1 MRHPRST
8 QRPAARPAALLLS
21 LLAAS
26 PWALAADPVQV
37 DSYRGWGH
45 ESPMQPPASNNVNAP
60 RWLPGK
66 ALEPYYDNIPRLNSA
81 GPSAGTP
88 EGRFAALQRLL
99 THATPPGGNAVDSGV
114 TGAPA
119 PVAGTALTKTLPSLN
134 IPSGVNVLCEY
145 NRAGGTWPQAG
156 EAACKNGIEGAVM
169 YVAVHLPAAGYKL
182 RVQLGNDGALIDANR
197 DGGLGYRDLNY
208 DQKLVIGATIGTPQ
222 GGYDATHSAALQEG
236 LYNLRVAWNN
246 WGSDANLNVQWVTP
260 GGAIEDI
267 PPSALFDPSNP
278 ATYIDAVDDDYT
290 STPIPA
296 GVAAT
301 IGPVFANDSV
311 NRSQATQAN
320 VASPEL
326 TATVPGITLNADGT
340 LAVAG
345 TTAVGTHTLSYKIC
359 NAGTKPDPL
368 CDTATVKVRI
378 DPDIA
383 PQPDSGSAT
392 AGTAKPD
399 AVPNIA
405 ANDLVNGQPATLGA
419 GGNATVATVGAWPAG
434 VTLDPNT
441 GVVST
446 TAATPAGV
454 HTLNY
459 KLCDRATPTPNCQ
472 DSTITLT
479 VNASIA
485 PQPDSGSATAGTAK
499 PDAVPNIAAN
509 DLVNGQPATLG
520 AGGNATVATVGAW
533 PAGVTLD
540 PNTGVVS
547 TTAATPAGVHTL
559 NYKLCDR
566 ATPTPNCQD
575 STITLTVNASIA
587 PQPDSGSAT
596 AGTAKPDAVPNI
608 AANDLVNGQP
618 ATLGAGGNATVAT
631 VGAWP
636 AGVTLD
642 PNTGV
647 VSTTAATPAGVHTLN
662 YKLCDRATPT
672 PNCQDSTITLTVSAT
687 PVAAADDIRPQAL
700 PAGTEGIVVDNI
712 VQNDTI
718 NGQPATLG
726 AGGNATVSMVGTWP
740 AGITLDTNTGEVRMA
755 ASVPAGNYT
764 LQYQLCDRSTPA
776 QCVQAAIRF
785 TVSAGP
791 APGSATPVP
800 ALGHWML
807 WLLSLATA
815 ALGLGRLRRF

>member
-8 QRPAARPAALLLS
+8 QRPAARPAALLMS

-45 ESPMQPPASNNVNAP
+45 EGPMLPPATNNVNFP

-81 GPSAGTP
+81 NPSAGTP
-88 EGRFAALQRLL
+88 EARLAALQRLL
-99 THATPPGGNAVDSGV
+99 AHATPPGGNAVDSGV

-134 IPSGVNVLCEY
+134 IPSGANVLCEY
-145 NRAGGTWPQAG
+145 NRAGGTWSQAG

-182 RVQLGNDGALIDANR
+182 RVQQGNDGALIDANR

-222 GGYDATHSAALQEG
+222 GGYDAPNSAALQEG

-267 PPSALFDPSNP
+267 PPSALFDPSDP

-296 GVAAT
+296 GATAT
-301 IGPVFANDSV
+301 IGPVFANDTV

-320 VASPEL
+320 VANPEL

-340 LAVAG
+340 LAVAD
-345 TTAVGTHTLSYKIC
+345 TAAPGIHTLSYKIC

-368 CDTATVKVRI
+368 CDSATIKVRI

-383 PQPDSGSAT
+383 PQPDSGNAT
-392 AGTAKPD
+392 AGAAKPD

-434 VTLDPNT
+434 VTLDP
-441 GVVST
+441 
-446 TAATPAGV
+446 
-454 HTLNY
+454 
-459 KLCDRATPTPNCQ
+459 D
-472 DSTITLT
+472 
-479 VNASIA
+479 
-485 PQPDSGSATAGTAK
+485 
-499 PDAVPNIAAN
+499 
-509 DLVNGQPATLG
+509 
-520 AGGNATVATVGAW
+520 
-533 PAGVTLD
+533 
-540 PNTGVVS
+540 
-547 TTAATPAGVHTL
+547 
-559 NYKLCDR
+559 
-566 ATPTPNCQD
+566 
-575 STITLTVNASIA
+575 
-587 PQPDSGSAT
+587 
-596 AGTAKPDAVPNI
+596 
-608 AANDLVNGQP
+608 
-618 ATLGAGGNATVAT
+618 
-631 VGAWP
+631 
-636 AGVTLD
+636 
-642 PNTGV
+642 TGV

-726 AGGNATVSMVGTWP
+726 TGGNATVSMVGTWP
-740 AGITLDTNTGEVRMA
+740 AGITLNTNTGEVRMA
-755 ASVPAGNYT
+755 ASVPAGSYT

-791 APGSATPVP
+791 APVPGNATPVP
-800 ALGHWML
+800 TLGHWML

-815 ALGLGRLRRF
+815 ALGLGRLRRS

>member
-1 MRHPRST
+1 MTFSHQQETPMRHPRPIH
-8 QRPAARPAALLLS
+8 RPARPAALLLS
-21 LLAAS
+21 LLATS
-26 PWALAADPVQV
+26 PWALAAPVQV

-45 ESPMQPPASNNVNAP
+45 EGPMQPPASNNVNFP

-81 GPSAGTP
+81 NPSAGTP
-88 EGRFAALQRLL
+88 EARLAALQRLL
-99 THATPPGGNAVDSGV
+99 AHATPPGGNAVDSGV

-134 IPSGVNVLCEY
+134 IPSGANVLCEY

-182 RVQLGNDGALIDANR
+182 RVQQGNDGALIDANR
-197 DGGLGYRDLNY
+197 DGGVHYRVLDY
-208 DQKLVIGATIGTPQ
+208 SQKLAIGATIGTPQ
-222 GGYDATHSAALQEG
+222 GGYDAPNSAALQEG
-236 LYNLRVAWNN
+236 LYNLRVVWNN

-267 PPSALFDPSNP
+267 PPSALFDPSDP

-296 GVAAT
+296 GATAT
-301 IGPVFANDSV
+301 IGPVFTNDSV

-320 VASPEL
+320 VASAEL
-326 TATVPGITLNADGT
+326 TATVPGISLNADGT

-345 TTAVGTHTLSYKIC
+345 TTAVGTHTLTYKIC

-368 CDTATVKVRI
+368 CDTATIKVRI

-405 ANDLVNGQPATLGA
+405 TNDLVNGQPATLGASGNATVATVGAWPAGVTLDPDTGVVSTTAATPAGVHTLDYKLCDRATPTPNCQDSTITLTVNTSIAPTPDSGSATAGTAKPDAVPNIAANDFVNGQPATLGA

-446 TAATPAGV
+446 TVATSAGV

-459 KLCDRATPTPNCQ
+459 KLCDRAMPTPNC
-472 DSTITLT
+472 T
-479 VNASIA
+479 
-485 PQPDSGSATAGTAK
+485 
-499 PDAVPNIAAN
+499 
-509 DLVNGQPATLG
+509 
-520 AGGNATVATVGAW
+520 
-533 PAGVTLD
+533 
-540 PNTGVVS
+540 
-547 TTAATPAGVHTL
+547 
-559 NYKLCDR
+559 
-566 ATPTPNCQD
+566 
-575 STITLTVNASIA
+575 
-587 PQPDSGSAT
+587 
-596 AGTAKPDAVPNI
+596 
-608 AANDLVNGQP
+608 
-618 ATLGAGGNATVAT
+618 
-631 VGAWP
+631 
-636 AGVTLD
+636 
-642 PNTGV
+642 
-647 VSTTAATPAGVHTLN
+647 
-662 YKLCDRATPT
+662 
-672 PNCQDSTITLTVSAT
+672 DSTITLTVSAT

-700 PAGTEGIVVDNI
+700 PAGTDAIVVNNI

-726 AGGNATVSMVGTWP
+726 TGGNATVSMVGTWP
-740 AGITLDTNTGEVRMA
+740 AGITLDANTGEVRMA
-755 ASVPAGNYT
+755 ASVPAGSYT

-791 APGSATPVP
+791 APVPGNATPVP
-800 ALGHWML
+800 TLGHWML

>member
-1 MRHPRST
+1 MYAARAPQARQSRADTQFMAFSHREENFPMRHPRST
-8 QRPAARPAALLLS
+8 QRPAARPAALLMS

-45 ESPMQPPASNNVNAP
+45 EGPMLPPATNNVNFP

-81 GPSAGTP
+81 NPSAGTP
-88 EGRFAALQRLL
+88 EARLAALQRLL
-99 THATPPGGNAVDSGV
+99 AHATPPGGNAVDSGV

-134 IPSGVNVLCEY
+134 IPSGANVLCEY
-145 NRAGGTWPQAG
+145 NRAGGTWSQAG

-182 RVQLGNDGALIDANR
+182 RVQQGNDGALIDANR

-222 GGYDATHSAALQEG
+222 GGYDAPNSAALQEG

-267 PPSALFDPSNP
+267 PPSALFDPSDP

-296 GVAAT
+296 GATAT
-301 IGPVFANDSV
+301 IGPVFANDTV

-320 VASPEL
+320 VANPEL

-340 LAVAG
+340 LAVAD
-345 TTAVGTHTLSYKIC
+345 TAAPGIHTLSYKIC

-368 CDTATVKVRI
+368 CDSATIKVRI

-383 PQPDSGSAT
+383 PQPDSGNAT
-392 AGTAKPD
+392 AGAAKPD

-434 VTLDPNT
+434 VTLDP
-441 GVVST
+441 
-446 TAATPAGV
+446 
-454 HTLNY
+454 
-459 KLCDRATPTPNCQ
+459 D
-472 DSTITLT
+472 
-479 VNASIA
+479 
-485 PQPDSGSATAGTAK
+485 
-499 PDAVPNIAAN
+499 
-509 DLVNGQPATLG
+509 
-520 AGGNATVATVGAW
+520 
-533 PAGVTLD
+533 
-540 PNTGVVS
+540 
-547 TTAATPAGVHTL
+547 
-559 NYKLCDR
+559 
-566 ATPTPNCQD
+566 
-575 STITLTVNASIA
+575 
-587 PQPDSGSAT
+587 
-596 AGTAKPDAVPNI
+596 
-608 AANDLVNGQP
+608 
-618 ATLGAGGNATVAT
+618 
-631 VGAWP
+631 
-636 AGVTLD
+636 
-642 PNTGV
+642 TGV

-726 AGGNATVSMVGTWP
+726 TGGNATVSMVGTWP
-740 AGITLDTNTGEVRMA
+740 AGITLNTNTGEVRMA
-755 ASVPAGNYT
+755 ASVPAGSYT

-791 APGSATPVP
+791 APVPGNATPVP
-800 ALGHWML
+800 TLGHWML

-815 ALGLGRLRRF
+815 ALGLGRLRRS